1 MISWRKKTP
10 TVSGSGLLSYCIPS
24 LLQWQSATSVERK
37 ACCFPYLLKHRHNG
51 LLMLRGSV
59 TVCTVTPRQVLHSIG
74 ECCDHPAVSND
85 QCGKREFFWKSS
97 FYFLL
102 FLIKLNKFWI
112 VLDLQAHTLSAGKTA
127 PFEHKFFLLSSMCGN
142 GVTTEPSLKRCIFKP
157 Q

>member
-112 VLDLQAHTLSAGKTA
+112 VLDLVSWEDCSFWTQILFTV
-127 PFEHKFFLLSSMCGN
+127 FMCGN

-157 Q
+157 QWQD